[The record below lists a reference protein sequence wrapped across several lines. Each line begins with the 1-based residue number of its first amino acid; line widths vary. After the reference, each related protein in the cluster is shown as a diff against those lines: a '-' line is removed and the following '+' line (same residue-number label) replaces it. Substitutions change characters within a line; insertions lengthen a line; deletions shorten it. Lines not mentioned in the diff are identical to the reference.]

1 MPTARGGIDQ
11 LIDEIFKIEETLKK
25 SYGRTNGRVR
35 IANARTSASYSISKS
50 DDYMRW
56 HVEYLNN
63 LKSQL

>member
-1 MPTARGGIDQ
+1 MATSRSGIDN
-11 LIDEIFKIEETLKK
+11 LIVDIFKAEEIIKNQFGK
-25 SYGRTNGRVR
+25 TNGRVR
-35 IANARTSASYSISKS
+35 IANAKTAASYFVSKT